1 VCISIGPTIWV
12 GAIPAPHTTEDMLRG
27 LLGRFGEIRRVYLR
41 KKRAPAQS
49 WALVTY
55 SSSAAAQVALQAVR
69 GSPLHYT
76 PAPPRRVHC

>member
-1 VCISIGPTIWV
+1 
-12 GAIPAPHTTEDMLRG
+12 MLRG

-69 GSPLHYT
+69 GCPLHYT